1 VSDSEWYGEPHTLIV
16 HAVTPPSGPFD
27 DGGLDYDI
35 EHPPSCK
42 QEERGSGGHTCAAWT
57 CDVAQQESDG
67 LPFSLRYSG
76 TPITEPGTYR
86 IQGWGRK
93 TYCHEYGAY
102 EYDAGVGVMDPEE
115 PAGSREIPELS
126 GGASGGE

>member
-1 VSDSEWYGEPHTLIV
+1 MAADSEWFGKPHTLIV
-16 HAVTPPSGPFD
+16 HTVTAPLGEFD

-42 QEERGSGGHTCAAWT
+42 QEERDYKGGVTRLEYT
-57 CDVAQQESDG
+57 CDVAGIVDGAG

-76 TPITEPGTYR
+76 TPITEPGTYK

-93 TYCHEYGAY
+93 TYYFDCGAY
-102 EYDAGVGVMDPEE
+102 EYDTGVAVMEDDESLDAE
-115 PAGSREIPELS
+115 GS
-126 GGASGGE
+126 